1 MYEFLLSFHNITR
14 WLVLLAAVYL
24 VYRSVVGLSRRSY
37 EPSDRQA
44 GLIYTGLMDVQL
56 LLGVLLMILS
66 PVVQSA
72 LANPG
77 AAMQNSQIR
86 FFIAEHWILMLAAV
100 VLAHVGSVRI
110 KKATDAL
117 LKHRQALVWYGSSIV
132 LLLLAIPWWRPLLRL
147 G

>member
-86 FFIAEHWILMLAAV
+86 FFIAEHWVLMLAAV